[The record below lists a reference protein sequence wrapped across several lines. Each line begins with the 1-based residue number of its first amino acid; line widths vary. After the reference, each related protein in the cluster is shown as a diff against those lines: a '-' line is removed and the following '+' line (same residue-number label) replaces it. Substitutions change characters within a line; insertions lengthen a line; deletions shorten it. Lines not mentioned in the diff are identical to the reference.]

1 VRIDRAV
8 NAPEALYFTPDA
20 EANALLASD
29 ATALLIGFC
38 LDQQVPV
45 QKAFSGPLVLRERL
59 GTLDAREIAGM
70 DPDEVEQAFKQKPA
84 VHRFP
89 GSMAKR
95 VQELCA
101 AIASEYDGDASRVWS
116 EAKDGKDLYAR
127 LLALP
132 GIGEMKAKSLV
143 AILGKRFGLEL
154 PGLDEVTPTHPTLGD
169 VDSPEAL
176 ERYQSWKRDYK
187 ASLRG
192 S

>member
-1 VRIDRAV
+1 VRAGRAV

-20 EANALLASD
+20 EANALLAHD
-29 ATALLIGFC
+29 ATALLVGFC

-45 QKAFSGPLVLRERL
+45 PKAFSGPLVLRERL
-59 GTLDAREIAGM
+59 GTIDAREIAAM
-70 DPDEVEQAFKQKPA
+70 PAQQLEDAFKEKPA

-101 AIASEYDGDASRVWS
+101 AIASEYNGDASRVWR
-116 EAKDGKDLYAR
+116 EAKNGRDLYDR
-127 LLALP
+127 LLGLP

>member
-1 VRIDRAV
+1 V
-8 NAPEALYFTPDA
+8 NAPDALHFTADA
-20 EANALLASD
+20 DANALIARD
-29 ATALLIGFC
+29 ATALLVGFC

-45 QKAFSGPLVLRERL
+45 QKAFAGPRVLQQRL

-70 DPDEVEQAFKQKPA
+70 EPQRLEEAFKEKPA

-101 AIASEYDGDASRVWS
+101 EIASEYDGDASRVWN

-143 AILGKRFGLEL
+143 AILGKRYGLEL
-154 PGLDEVTPTHPTLGD
+154 EGLDEVLPKHPTLGD
-169 VDSPEAL
+169 VDSLEAL

-187 ASLRG
+187 RRRLDGAAQ
-192 S
+192 